1 MRMSRPVHKKKTLD
15 KTHSSSPSLQAA
27 SLPSIMSWK
36 RKQSFRKRVI
46 QALADIQ
53 NPFFVRVNH
62 SGVITSVANEQYMDV
77 LSTYDELVAVNGGQT
92 RPFALR
98 NIFGF
103 PQTIPPPVNS
113 GIYSAKKLIEKI
125 SYSFHATNNS
135 LSKAYLTFYYCKF
148 RPGIVY
154 PFGGLA
160 DLSKDTLDAIEVE
173 TFLSNLVRTGEL
185 MTSSTGS
192 GIPQGINQVSWGTTG
207 LAHDHVGVTPFD
219 FAPFVQC
226 VKVFGVKHQILEPG
240 AILNKK
246 FKSSRRNTEISV
258 DDIFTPSVVI
268 TTPLGSYN
276 AWDKHTW
283 FIIVRAHGQVC
294 SSNEE
299 GVSGL
304 PGYAPISIPFVHR
317 MKLSWRDVPGDA
329 TEGFQVNAAD
339 PLWPAVGDLALI
351 AQQNPVEASG
361 PGPTGQNPTVA

>member
-1 MRMSRPVHKKKTLD
+1 M
-15 KTHSSSPSLQAA
+15 AA
-27 SLPSIMSWK
+27 LM
-36 RKQSFRKRVI
+36 
-46 QALADIQ
+46 DIQ
-53 NPFFVRVNH
+53 QPSFVRVNH
-62 SGVITSVANEQYMDV
+62 SGTITSESNRQYLDV
-77 LSTYDELVAVNGGQT
+77 LSSYDELVAVNGGQT

-103 PQTIPPPVNS
+103 PQTIPPGINS
-113 GIYSAKKLIEKI
+113 SIYSAKKLIEKI
-125 SYSFHATNNS
+125 SYSFQATNNS

-148 RPGIVY
+148 RPGVIY

-160 DLSKDTLDAIEVE
+160 DLSKDTLDAVEVE
-173 TFLSNLVRTGEL
+173 TFLHNMLLTGEL
-185 MTSSTGS
+185 MTASTGTAVP
-192 GIPQGINQVSWGTTG
+192 GGINQTSWGSTG

-219 FAPFVQC
+219 FSNFVQS

-258 DDIFTPSVVI
+258 DDIFVPSVVI
-268 TTPLGSYN
+268 TTPLGTYN

-294 SSNEE
+294 SSRDE

-317 MKLSWRDVPGDA
+317 MKLSWRDVPGDPGQGY
-329 TEGFQVNAAD
+329 EVNAED
-339 PLWPAVGDLALI
+339 PIWPAVGDLALI
-351 AQQNPVEASG
+351 AQQNPPEASG
-361 PGPTGQNPTVA
+361 PGPSGQNPTTA